1 MASIYQKLVVATAC
15 TTLSIIASQS
25 ADAASLYFLTNLGS
39 LTESTYSYAIS
50 INNSGRVVL
59 EGEWYTK
66 GTIIDTVA
74 KGTVAYGINNTSQV
88 VGWSGTGSD
97 FYSTSGSGIRAFLY
111 SEGVMQDLNN
121 LIAPG
126 SGFTLT
132 QAQAINDRSEI
143 AGAGSINGELPAVL
157 LTPHQEVPESAS
169 VPEPTSVFCLLALG
183 TLGAGK
189 SFKKKQTSSQRKNML
204 ASPLEI

>member
-39 LTESTYSYAIS
+39 LTESIYSYAIS

-88 VGWSGTGSD
+88 VGWSGTSSD
-97 FYSTSGSGIRAFLY
+97 FYSTSGSGFAL
-111 SEGVMQDLNN
+111 SSTVKVLCK
-121 LIAPG
+121 
-126 SGFTLT
+126 TLT
-132 QAQAINDRSEI
+132 
-143 AGAGSINGELPAVL
+143 
-157 LTPHQEVPESAS
+157 T
-169 VPEPTSVFCLLALG
+169 
-183 TLGAGK
+183 
-189 SFKKKQTSSQRKNML
+189 
-204 ASPLEI
+204 